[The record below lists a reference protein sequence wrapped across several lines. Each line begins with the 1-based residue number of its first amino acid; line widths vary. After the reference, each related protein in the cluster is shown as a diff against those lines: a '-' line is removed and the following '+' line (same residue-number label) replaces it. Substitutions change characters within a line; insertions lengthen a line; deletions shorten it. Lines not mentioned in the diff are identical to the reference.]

1 MGKAAKMRS
10 ISNRYVVFDV
20 ETTGFGPQRG
30 ARVIEIGAVLVENGK
45 MISEFQS
52 FINCGKAVSRQ
63 AQKVH
68 GITDRML
75 FGQPAPEEIFPDFH
89 KYISESTLVAHNAVF
104 DISFLRYEFSRLGLG
119 MNNGYLC
126 TMKMSR
132 RRFPMLPNHKL
143 ETVAKHI
150 LGNLPP
156 EIHRHRALDDA
167 KLTAMIWLETVKR

>member
-1 MGKAAKMRS
+1 MPK
-10 ISNRYVVFDV
+10 ISNRYVVFDL

-30 ARVIEIGAVLVENGK
+30 ARVIEIGAVLIAGGNI
-45 MISEFQS
+45 ISEFQS

-89 KYISESTLVAHNAVF
+89 KYISKSTLVAHNAVF

-119 MNNGYLC
+119 INNGYLC

-132 RRFPMLPNHKL
+132 KRFPMLPNHKL
-143 ETVAKHI
+143 ETVAKHV
-150 LGNLPP
+150 LGDLPP

-167 KLTAMIWLETVKR
+167 KLTAMVLLEMIKR

>member
-1 MGKAAKMRS
+1 MPK

-52 FINCGKAVSRQ
+52 FINCGKPVSRQ
-63 AQKVH
+63 AQMVH

-75 FGQPAPEEIFPDFH
+75 FGQPAPEEIFPHFH
-89 KYISESTLVAHNAVF
+89 KFISGSTLVAHNAVF
-104 DISFLRYEFSRLGLG
+104 DISFLRHEFSRLGIG
-119 MNNGYLC
+119 INNGCLC

-143 ETVAKHI
+143 ETVAKHV
-150 LGNLPP
+150 LSGLPP

-167 KLTAMIWLETVKR
+167 RLTAMIWMEMVKR

>member
-1 MGKAAKMRS
+1 MPK

-30 ARVIEIGAVLVENGK
+30 ARVIEIGAVLIENGK
-45 MISEFQS
+45 LISEFHNL
-52 FINCGKAVSRQ
+52 INCGKVVSRQ

-68 GITDRML
+68 GISDRML
-75 FGQPAPEEIFPDFH
+75 FGQPVPEDIFPDFH
-89 KYISESTLVAHNAVF
+89 KYISESTLVAHNAAF

-167 KLTAMIWLETVKR
+167 KLTAMVWMEMVKR

>member
-1 MGKAAKMRS
+1 MPK
-10 ISNRYVVFDV
+10 ISNRCVVFDV

-30 ARVIEIGAVLVENGK
+30 ARVIEIGAVLIENGK

-52 FINCGKAVSRQ
+52 LINCGKVVSRQ

-75 FGQPAPEEIFPDFH
+75 FGQPAPEDIFPCFH
-89 KYISESTLVAHNAVF
+89 KFISGSTLVAHNAVF
-104 DISFLRYEFSRLGLG
+104 DISFLRYEFSRLGIG
-119 MNNGYLC
+119 INNGYLC

-143 ETVAKHI
+143 DTVAKHF
-150 LGNLPP
+150 LGDLPP
-156 EIHRHRALDDA
+156 EINRHRALDDA
-167 KLTAMIWLETVKR
+167 RLTAMIWMEMVKND

>member
-1 MGKAAKMRS
+1 MSKNE
-10 ISNRYVVFDV
+10 NRYVIFDV
-20 ETTGFGPQRG
+20 ETTGFSHQHG
-30 ARVIEIGAVLVENGK
+30 ARIIEIGAVLIADGNI
-45 MISEFQS
+45 ISEFQS
-52 FINCGKAVSRQ
+52 LINCGKVVSRQ

-75 FGQPAPEEIFPDFH
+75 FGQPAPEDIFPDFH

-143 ETVAKHI
+143 DTVAKHF
-150 LGNLPP
+150 LGDLPP

-167 KLTAMIWLETVKR
+167 KLTAMIWMEMVKR

>member
-1 MGKAAKMRS
+1 VIKAAKMPK

-30 ARVIEIGAVLVENGK
+30 ARVIEIGAVLIENGK
-45 MISEFQS
+45 LISEFHNL
-52 FINCGKAVSRQ
+52 INCGKVVSRQ

-68 GITDRML
+68 GISDRML
-75 FGQPAPEEIFPDFH
+75 FGQPVPEDIFPDFH
-89 KYISESTLVAHNAVF
+89 KYISESTLVAHNAAF

-167 KLTAMIWLETVKR
+167 KLTAMVWMEMVKR

>member
-1 MGKAAKMRS
+1 MPK

-30 ARVIEIGAVLVENGK
+30 ARVIEIGAVMIADGNI
-45 MISEFQS
+45 ISEFQS
-52 FINCGKAVSRQ
+52 LINCGTVVSRQ
-63 AQKVH
+63 AQRVH
-68 GITDRML
+68 GITNGML
-75 FGQPAPEEIFPDFH
+75 FGQPCPEKVFPDFH
-89 KYISESTLVAHNAVF
+89 KYISESTLVAHNAIF

-119 MNNGYLC
+119 INNGYLC
-126 TMKMSR
+126 TMKMGR
-132 RRFPMLPNHKL
+132 RNFPMLPNHKL

-167 KLTAMIWLETVKR
+167 RLTAMIWMEMMKKGTS

>member
-1 MGKAAKMRS
+1 MPK
-10 ISNRYVVFDV
+10 ISNRYVIFDV

-52 FINCGKAVSRQ
+52 LINCGKAVSKP

-75 FGQPAPEEIFPDFH
+75 FGQPCPEKVFSDFH
-89 KYISESTLVAHNAVF
+89 KYISDSTLVAHNAPF
-104 DISFLRYEFSRLGLG
+104 DISFLRYEFSRFGLG

-132 RRFPMLPNHKL
+132 RRFPVLPNHKL
-143 ETVAKHI
+143 HTVAKHA
-150 LGNLPP
+150 LGDLPP

-167 KLTAMIWLETVKR
+167 RLTAMVWLEMNKNER

>member
-1 MGKAAKMRS
+1 MPKT
-10 ISNRYVVFDV
+10 SNRYVIFDV

-52 FINCGKAVSRQ
+52 FINCGKVVSRQ

-143 ETVAKHI
+143 DTVAKYI
-150 LGNLPP
+150 LGGLPP

-167 KLTAMIWLETVKR
+167 KLTAMIWMEMIKR